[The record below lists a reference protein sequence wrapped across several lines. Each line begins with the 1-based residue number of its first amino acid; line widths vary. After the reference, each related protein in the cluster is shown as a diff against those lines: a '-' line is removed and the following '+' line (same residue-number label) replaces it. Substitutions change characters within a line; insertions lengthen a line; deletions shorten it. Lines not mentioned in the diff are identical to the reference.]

1 VRDPFIINCKCPN
14 KHEVIVEIG
23 GGGRHVEAVLIQ
35 DPTGGI
41 LITRSKIEKAVEL
54 IYVLAITCS
63 KLVLLC
69 LYMRIFNTSR
79 RYRLATYFVA
89 SIVVLN
95 WLADLIS
102 SFTICKPFASQWDHS
117 IPGGKCGDIIRV
129 YQFISIPNIVTDV
142 MMLALPLPALY
153 KLHVDL
159 GTKISLFVTF
169 MMGSV

>member
-1 VRDPFIINCKCPN
+1 
-14 KHEVIVEIG
+14 
-23 GGGRHVEAVLIQ
+23 VLIQ
-35 DPTGGI
+35 DPTGGT

-63 KLVLLC
+63 KLVFLC
-69 LYMRIFNTSR
+69 LCIRIFDTSR
-79 RYRLATYFVA
+79 GYRFATYFVA
-89 SIVVLN
+89 SLVVLN
-95 WLADLIS
+95 WLADLFI
-102 SFTICKPFASQWDHS
+102 SFTICKPFTAQWDHS
-117 IPGGKCGDIIRV
+117 IPGGKFGDIIRV

-159 GTKISLFVTF
+159 GTRISLFVTF